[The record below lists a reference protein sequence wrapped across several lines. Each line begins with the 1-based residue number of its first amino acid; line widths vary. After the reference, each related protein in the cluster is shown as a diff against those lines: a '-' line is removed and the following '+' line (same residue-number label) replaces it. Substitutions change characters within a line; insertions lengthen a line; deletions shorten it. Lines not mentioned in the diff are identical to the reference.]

1 MNFEPASEG
10 FLDFFKKK
18 SKQPSKVEKSNIL
31 DKMTPGKSIN
41 YEEISQKLADMYPD
55 DAKKEFD
62 NRRKYLKV
70 ILNAITEISK
80 KYKNIPGIEF
90 DSAINMIKCFIAG
103 KDYEDNDTG
112 WDKPYEEFY
121 FMNELLPAQTPK
133 EDDFSWAYISKFYLS
148 IFNYDIWDWAEN
160 GPYKNDFKSNKK
172 LVRDFDD
179 TAEWWS
185 ILENIT
191 KDIENKLKGS
201 EFFYKV
207 DCGGDWDDGSYE
219 IILKPSKSIQSLA
232 ERCSK
237 YKSF

>member
-1 MNFEPASEG
+1 MKFEPASEG

-31 DKMTPGKSIN
+31 NKMTPGNSIN
-41 YEEISQKLADMYPD
+41 YGEISQKLSDMYPD
-55 DAKKEFD
+55 DAKKEFE
-62 NRRKYLKV
+62 NRKKFLKT
-70 ILNAITEISK
+70 ILNVTTELSR
-80 KYKNIPGIEF
+80 KYKNVPGINF
-90 DSAINMIKCFIAG
+90 KNSIDILKCFIEG
-103 KDYEDNDTG
+103 KDYEYKDIS
-112 WDKPYEEFY
+112 W
-121 FMNELLPAQTPK
+121 NELYDDFFFMHSILPIKTPK
-133 EDDFSWAYISKFYLS
+133 DDEYSWAYISGFNIS
-148 IFNYDIWDWAEN
+148 VFNYDIWAWAEL
-160 GPYKNDFKSNKK
+160 GPYKEDFKTNKK

-191 KDIENKLKGS
+191 KDFESKLKGS
-201 EFFYKV
+201 EFFYSV
-207 DCGGDWDDGSYE
+207 DCGGDWDDGTYE

>member
-31 DKMTPGKSIN
+31 NKMTPGKSIN

-62 NRRKYLKV
+62 NRRKYLKT
-70 ILNAITEISK
+70 ILNAITEVSK
-80 KYKNIPGIEF
+80 KYKDIPGIEF

-112 WDKPYEEFY
+112 
-121 FMNELLPAQTPK
+121 
-133 EDDFSWAYISKFYLS
+133 
-148 IFNYDIWDWAEN
+148 YDIWDWAQAQDHEIN
-160 GPYKNDFKSNKK
+160 C
-172 LVRDFDD
+172 RDWNE

-185 ILENIT
+185 ILESIT
-191 KDIENKLKGS
+191 KEIENKLKGS

-207 DCGGDWDDGSYE
+207 ECGGDWDDGSYE
-219 IILKPSKSIQSLA
+219 ILLKPSKAIQSLA

>member
-1 MNFEPASEG
+1 MTFEPASEG

-18 SKQPSKVEKSNIL
+18 SKQPSKVEKSNIM

-62 NRRKYLKV
+62 NRRKFLKT
-70 ILNAITEISK
+70 ILNVTTELSK
-80 KYKNIPGIEF
+80 KYKNIPGINF
-90 DSAINMIKCFIAG
+90 KNSIDILKCFIEG
-103 KDYEDNDTG
+103 KDYEYKDIS
-112 WDKPYEEFY
+112 W
-121 FMNELLPAQTPK
+121 NELYDDFFFMHSILPIKTPK
-133 EDDFSWAYISKFYLS
+133 DDEYSWAYISGFNIS
-148 IFNYDIWDWAEN
+148 VFNYDIWAWAKL
-160 GPYKNDFKSNKK
+160 GPYKEDFKTNKR

-191 KDIENKLKGS
+191 KDFESKLKGS
-201 EFFYKV
+201 EFFYSV
-207 DCGGDWDDGSYE
+207 DCDGDWDDGTYE
-219 IILKPSKSIQSLA
+219 ILLKPSKSIQSLA

>member
-1 MNFEPASEG
+1 MKFEPASEG
-10 FLDFFKKK
+10 FLDFFKRK

-31 DKMTPGKSIN
+31 DKMTPGKSFN
-41 YEEISQKLADMYPD
+41 YEEISQKLSDMYPE

-62 NRRKYLKV
+62 NRKKYLKT
-70 ILNAITEISK
+70 ILNAIMEISK

-90 DSAINMIKCFIAG
+90 DSAINMIKCFISG
-103 KDYEDNDTG
+103 KDYEDNETG
-112 WDKPYEEFY
+112 WDEPYGEFL
-121 FMNELLPAQTPK
+121 FMHELLPACTPK
-133 EDDFSWAYISKFYLS
+133 EDDYYWAYNSKFYTTL
-148 IFNYDIWDWAEN
+148 FDYDIWEWAKE
-160 GPYKNDFKSNKK
+160 GPYKEDFRSNKK

-191 KDIENKLKGS
+191 KDIENKLKES
-201 EFFYKV
+201 EFFDKV
-207 DCGGDWDDGSYE
+207 HCGGDWDDGSYD
-219 IILKPSKSIQSLA
+219 IFLKPSKSIQYLA

>member
-31 DKMTPGKSIN
+31 NKMTPGKSIN

-62 NRRKYLKV
+62 NRRKYLKT
-70 ILNAITEISK
+70 ILNAITEVSK

-90 DSAINMIKCFIAG
+90 DSAINMIKCFIDG
-103 KDYEDNDTG
+103 KDYEDKETG
-112 WDKPYEEFY
+112 FDKPYEEFF
-121 FMNELLPAQTPK
+121 FMNKLLPAYTPK
-133 EDDFSWAYISKFYLS
+133 ESEYSWAYNSEFYVS
-148 IFNYDIWDWAEN
+148 FFGYDIWDWAQAQDHEIN
-160 GPYKNDFKSNKK
+160 C
-172 LVRDFDD
+172 RDWDE

-191 KDIENKLKGS
+191 KEIENKLKGS

-207 DCGGDWDDGSYE
+207 ECGGDWDDGSYE
-219 IILKPSKSIQSLA
+219 ILLKPSKSIQSLA

-237 YKSF
+237 YKAF

>member
-1 MNFEPASEG
+1 MNFEPTSEG

-31 DKMTPGKSIN
+31 NKMTPGKSIN
-41 YEEISQKLADMYPD
+41 YGEISQKLADMYPD

-62 NRRKYLKV
+62 NRRKYLKT
-70 ILNAITEISK
+70 ILNAITEVSK

-90 DSAINMIKCFIAG
+90 DSAINTIKCFIAG

-112 WDKPYEEFY
+112 WDEIYEEFL
-121 FMNELLPAQTPK
+121 FMHDILPICTPK
-133 EDDFSWAYISKFYLS
+133 EDDFSWAYTSKFYLS

>member
-31 DKMTPGKSIN
+31 NKMTPGKSIN
-41 YEEISQKLADMYPD
+41 YEEISQKLADIYPD

-62 NRRKYLKV
+62 NRRKYLKT
-70 ILNAITEISK
+70 ILNAITEVSK

-90 DSAINMIKCFIAG
+90 KNSIDILKCFIEG
-103 KDYEDNDTG
+103 KDYEDKDTG
-112 WDKPYEEFY
+112 WDELYDDFF
-121 FMNELLPAQTPK
+121 FMHSILPIKTPK
-133 EDDFSWAYISKFYLS
+133 DDEYSWAYTSEFNISV
-148 IFNYDIWDWAEN
+148 FNYDIWVWAKL
-160 GPYKNDFKSNKK
+160 GPYKEDFKTNKR

-191 KDIENKLKGS
+191 KDFETKLKGS
-201 EFFYKV
+201 EFFYSV
-207 DCGGDWDDGSYE
+207 HCGGDWDDGSYD
-219 IILKPSKSIQSLA
+219 ILLKPSKSIQSLA